1 MRFSNRQFGS
11 WLLGALVITACSGKL
26 QNVGDIDSG
35 AGGQAGTSGSHSVG
49 GGAGEAPEPTGN
61 GGSPEAPSIDS
72 VECQG
77 CELIAEGTTI
87 RDVATDAERVYW
99 VEYGTFDDLGNYEE
113 NGRLMAAPLAGG
125 QPVVLADGLGG
136 PTGVETSSSYIYVA
150 VERPPGKLGGS
161 LLRIPIGGGTADE
174 IGDLP
179 TEDFG
184 SVFVFDWMERSFVV
198 HEGTA
203 YWLSGYFIYKLP
215 ESEAGPGPQVDLMLG
230 PREPEAIFGDA
241 SNLYVSMI
249 GIWKLPYAGPDAL
262 VETPVRDQTS
272 LYSSFSTDGEYVY
285 ALDSSKASTASL
297 TPSYL
302 IRTPL
307 DAAAWKR
314 VAQYPGKT
322 THLVL
327 DGSDYFVDP
336 GVFVGDERVGCSI
349 VQGKL
354 GDAKAKTTL
363 VSLPSSYLETSE
375 GNCMVPW
382 ATSANSVY
390 VANAGSLY
398 RVARAP

>member
-1 MRFSNRQFGS
+1 MRFSNKQLVCWALGS
-11 WLLGALVITACSGKL
+11 LVITACSGKL

-35 AGGQAGTSGSHSVG
+35 AGGEAGTSGSHSVG

-61 GGSPEAPSIDS
+61 GGTPDSPLIDA

-77 CELIAEGTTI
+77 CESIAEGTTI

-99 VEYGTFDDLGNYEE
+99 VEYGTFDDLGNYED
-113 NGRLMAAPLAGG
+113 NGRLMSAPLVGG
-125 QPVVLADGLGG
+125 QPVVLADGLLG
-136 PTGVETSSSYIYVA
+136 PTGVEVSSSYIYVA
-150 VERPPGKLGGS
+150 EELGPDISGA
-161 LLRIPIGGGTADE
+161 LLRIPKGGGTAE
-174 IGDLP
+174 IVGTLP
-179 TEDFG
+179 TEAFG
-184 SVFVFDWMERSFVV
+184 NVFVFDWMARSFVA

-203 YWLSGYFIYKLP
+203 YWLSFGSMYKLP
-215 ESEAGPGPQVDLMLG
+215 ESEAGPGPYVDLGLG
-230 PREPEAIFGDA
+230 SRQPEAIFGDA
-241 SNLYVSMI
+241 SNLYVSMV
-249 GIWKLPYAGPDAL
+249 GIWKLPYAGPEAL
-262 VETPVRDQTS
+262 VETPVNDQTS

-285 ALDSSKASTASL
+285 ALDSSKASTDLL

-307 DAAAWKR
+307 DAVAWKR
-314 VAQYPGKT
+314 LAQYPGKT

-336 GVFVGDERVGCSI
+336 GVFAGDQRVGCSI

-354 GDAKAKTTL
+354 GDAEAKTTL
-363 VSLPSSYLETSE
+363 VSLPSSYLETSQ

-382 ATSANSVY
+382 AASAKSVY
-390 VANAGSLY
+390 VANGRSLY

>member
-1 MRFSNRQFGS
+1 
-11 WLLGALVITACSGKL
+11 
-26 QNVGDIDSG
+26 VGGG
-35 AGGQAGTSGSHSVG
+35 AGEAPEPNGTGSFNVG

-215 ESEAGPGPQVDLMLG
+215 ESEAGPGPQVDLRLG
-230 PREPEAIFGDA
+230 TREPEAIFGDA

-249 GIWKLPYAGPDAL
+249 GIWKLPYAGPEAL

-285 ALDSSKASTASL
+285 ALDSSKASTDSL

-307 DAAAWKR
+307 DAGAWKR

-354 GDAKAKTTL
+354 GDAEAKTTL

-382 ATSANSVY
+382 ATSAMSVY